1 MRRVVAAAVAICL
14 ASCAPGWKKSP
25 HDKPFQHAAEPQ
37 LHKMPAKSSAPLDW
51 WNRALHTTVV
61 PLAKLVSPARYVDR
75 LRGGK
80 VALDINE
87 FDEVPDSTWFTNRL
101 GRTPMTAE
109 QVVAGPNTSDGP
121 ADGALTI
128 ISGKAEGATPGVVL
142 RDTAGVVW
150 FVKFD
155 PPAYPELTTGAEIIA
170 SRVLHAAGYHVPEIH
185 ILDLDLTRLKLGRGA
200 TTRDDYH
207 RTVELTHGDL
217 ANLVLLA
224 NPSSRGTARALFSR
238 AVPGTPIGPFTYRG
252 VRADDPNDRIPHERR
267 RTLRG
272 LWLLSAWINNTD
284 TRSHNSLDTFVS
296 VSDDGELGYVRHY
309 LIDFGNALGAT
320 GTREKYVGEGYEKR
334 IDWAEMFARM
344 FSFGLNYPYWLSV
357 RRSAN
362 RAVGVFESEVFDP
375 AEWEPTLANPAFDE
389 ATARDTFWAG
399 SIIAR
404 FDDELIAAA
413 VSTAA
418 YRDPEAAAEIARVL
432 AERRRKVLEHAF
444 ERMIALDD
452 PVIEDDYTV
461 RLTDLEV
468 LAGLRRGAV
477 YDWDVRWN
485 RTGRG
490 DRELASGNTE
500 AASFDLREPLR
511 ELMLSDADAFTDDP
525 YITLTIRRADAK
537 GAAPRIEV
545 HLRAVRDYLLP
556 VGVWREVR

>member
-1 MRRVVAAAVAICL
+1 MRRILAVAAVAGL
-14 ASCAPGWKKSP
+14 CACSPAWKKSP
-25 HDKPFQHAAEPQ
+25 HDTPFQHASAPA
-37 LHKMPAKSSAPLDW
+37 LHRMPASSVAPLDW

-80 VALDINE
+80 PALDVNA
-87 FDEVPDSTWFTNRL
+87 FDEVPDSPWFTNRI
-101 GRTPMTAE
+101 GRAPMTTA
-109 QVVAGPNTSDGP
+109 QIVAGPATSDGP
-121 ADGALTI
+121 AAGALTV

-155 PPAYPELTTGAEIIA
+155 PPAYPELTTGAEIVA
-170 SRVLHAAGYHVPEIH
+170 SRILHAAGYHVPEIH
-185 ILDLDLTRLKLGRGA
+185 IVDLDLSRLELGRGA
-200 TTRDDYH
+200 TTRDEYN
-207 RTVELTHGDL
+207 RTVELTYGDL

-224 NPSSRGTARALFSR
+224 NPTPRGTARAMFSR
-238 AVPGTPIGPFTYRG
+238 AVPGSPIGPFTYRG

-272 LWLLSAWINNTD
+272 LWLFSAWINNTD
-284 TRSHNSLDTFVS
+284 TRSQNSLDTFIP

-320 GTREKYVGEGYEKR
+320 GIGEKYVGEGYEKR
-334 IDWAEMFARM
+334 IDWAEIFGRM
-344 FSFGLNYPYWLSV
+344 FSFGLDYPYWLSV
-357 RRSAN
+357 RRSPN
-362 RAVGVFESEVFDP
+362 RSVGVFEYEVFDP
-375 AEWEPTLANPAFDE
+375 EHWEPLLANPAFDE

-404 FDDELIAAA
+404 FDDSLIEAA
-413 VSTAA
+413 VSTGA
-418 YRDPEAAAEIARVL
+418 YADPAAAEEITRVL
-432 AERRRKVLEHAF
+432 VERRRKVLEHAF
-444 ERMIALDD
+444 VRMIGLDD
-452 PVIEDDYTV
+452 PVVADDYV
-461 RLTDLEV
+461 VELTDLEV

-485 RTGRG
+485 RTGRS
-490 DRELASGNTE
+490 DRTIASGQTE
-500 AASFDLREPLR
+500 TPAFDLREPLR
-511 ELMLSDADAFTDDP
+511 ELMLSDGESFTDDP
-525 YITLTIRRADAK
+525 YLTLTIRRADAS

-556 VGVWREVR
+556 VGIWREVL